1 VRRWLGAALVV
12 LAVGGCAGSL
22 GGGRDLVVFA
32 AASLT
37 EAFGEVG
44 LAFER
49 RHPSVTVRFNF
60 GPSDG
65 LATQIRE
72 GGPADVF
79 ASAAERWMDA
89 VADVGLLDRA
99 VFARN
104 RLTVLVPR
112 DNPARIS
119 GIEDLAR
126 PGVRLVMAAPDVPAG
141 EHGREALGKA
151 GVLGPA
157 EANVVS
163 NEEDVKG
170 VVQKVALGEA
180 DAGITYVTDVTEQV
194 AADVRAVPIPDEVN
208 VVAVYPIAAL
218 RTSVEPRLAR
228 EFVGFVLADGKAIL
242 RAAGFLTP

>member
-1 VRRWLGAALVV
+1 VKRWLGAALVV
-12 LAVGGCAGSL
+12 LAVGGCAGSV

-44 LAFER
+44 MAFER
-49 RHPSVTVRFNF
+49 RHPGVTVRFNF

-79 ASAAERWMDA
+79 ASASRRWMDA
-89 VADVGLLDRA
+89 VGDVGLLDRA

-112 DNPARIS
+112 DNPAGIG

-126 PGVRLVMAAPDVPAG
+126 PGVRLVMAAPHVPAG
-141 EHGREALGKA
+141 EYGRDALGKA

-180 DAGITYVTDVTEQV
+180 DAGIAYVTDVTEQV

-218 RTSVEPRLAR
+218 GTSAQPRLAS
-228 EFVGFVLADGKAIL
+228 EFVGFVLADGQSML
-242 RAAGFLTP
+242 RGAGFLTP